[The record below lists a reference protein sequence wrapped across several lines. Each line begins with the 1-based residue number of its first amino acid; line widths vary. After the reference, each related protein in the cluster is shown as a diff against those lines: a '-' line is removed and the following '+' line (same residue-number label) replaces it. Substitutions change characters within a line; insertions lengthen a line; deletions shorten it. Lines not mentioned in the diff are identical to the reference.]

1 MSDMNEERSKE
12 LLDYY
17 VQNPIDFSWIPYP
30 NQHSYRWR
38 TIEGRWSTARRRI
51 RNHKTLAKAIGKDV
65 ASDIYISTSRW
76 LDPIDLPRLRD
87 KERPHPILLDHLI
100 VFDIDVAPLSLNN
113 LEQARNIAIGL
124 HDYLASDSSM
134 EFLSCSFSGSKGFH
148 LYFIDLDR
156 DKFAI
161 ENPKEREETVR
172 ESRKHLLTKV
182 IERGFNVDERVTSDT
197 RRIIRLPGSI
207 HGTTGYQCTVLTLE
221 QLKKP
226 LKELLVHIPRIET
239 AQKIPKRARR
249 LKKKVKNKKKPK
261 QPQTVAETRT
271 LQHYMVEA
279 STHVPGTKDRSV
291 IMFWL
296 PHAWGSG
303 QEALEAALN
312 MINGEKL
319 GPCSFWQQ
327 GNRILMLCPL
337 SLPRA
342 QVVKLFTSYKMSKR
356 AAILKE
362 REHDWIR
369 ISNVMG
375 EDAHWQDELQ
385 PIGLYGDEVYT
396 TTCFSVS
403 HLELERRMGIHRRA
417 PSSATFA
424 GKQKPT
430 LRIAVRE

>member
-1 MSDMNEERSKE
+1 MSEERSKE
-12 LLDYY
+12 LLAHYA
-17 VQNPIDFSWIPYP
+17 QNAIDLSWLPSP

-38 TIEGRWSTARRRI
+38 TIEGKWVTARRRI
-51 RNHKTLAKAIGKDV
+51 RNHQTLAKAIGKDV
-65 ASDIYISTSRW
+65 VSDLYVSTSRW

-100 VFDIDVAPLSLNN
+100 VFDIDVAPLSLKN
-113 LEQARNIAIGL
+113 LEKARVTAIDL
-124 HDYLASDSSM
+124 HDYLASDTSM

-148 LYFIDLDR
+148 LFYLDLKR

-161 ENPKEREETVR
+161 EDPKEREEAVKT
-172 ESRKHLLTKV
+172 SRKQLLTQV
-182 IERGFNVDERVTSDT
+182 IEKGFNVDERVTADT

-221 QLKKP
+221 QLRKP
-226 LKELLVHIPRIET
+226 LKELLGDIPRMDSS
-239 AQKIPKRARR
+239 QKIPKRARW
-249 LKKKVKNKKKPK
+249 LKKKAKKKKPK
-261 QPQTVAETRT
+261 QQKTVAETPT
-271 LQHYMVEA
+271 VQQYMVEA

-303 QEALEAALN
+303 QEALEVALN

-327 GNRILMLCPL
+327 GDRILMLCPIAF
-337 SLPRA
+337 PRP
-342 QVVKLFTSYKMSKR
+342 QVVKTLTAYKMSKR

-369 ISNVMG
+369 ISNVMD
-375 EDAHWQDELQ
+375 EDADWQDELQ
-385 PIGLYGDEVYT
+385 PIGLYGNDT
-396 TTCFSVS
+396 DSRTSFSAS
-403 HLELERRMGIHRRA
+403 HLELERRMGIHRQV
-417 PSSATFA
+417 PTSATFA
-424 GKQKPT
+424 GNQEPT

>member
-1 MSDMNEERSKE
+1 MSEERRNQ
-12 LLDYY
+12 LLAHYA
-17 VQNPIDFSWIPYP
+17 QNTIDLSWLPSP
-30 NQHSYRWR
+30 NQHSYRWK
-38 TIEGRWSTARRRI
+38 TIEGKWVTAHRRI
-51 RNHKTLAKAIGKDV
+51 RNNQTLTKAIGKDV
-65 ASDIYISTSRW
+65 VSDLYVSTSRW

-100 VFDIDVAPLSLNN
+100 AFDIDVAPLSLNN
-113 LEQARNIAIGL
+113 LERARVIAIDL
-124 HDYLASDSSM
+124 HDYLASDTSM

-148 LYFIDLDR
+148 LFYMDLER

-161 ENPKEREETVR
+161 EDPKEREEAVKT
-172 ESRKHLLTKV
+172 SRKQMLTQV
-182 IERGFNVDERVTSDT
+182 IERGFNVDERVTADT

-226 LKELLVHIPRIET
+226 VKDLLEEIPHIDS

-249 LKKKVKNKKKPK
+249 LKKKDKKKKKPK
-261 QPQTVAETRT
+261 QRKTVAENRT
-271 LQHYMVEA
+271 LQQYMVEA
-279 STHVPGTKDRSV
+279 STHVPGTKDRSA

-327 GNRILMLCPL
+327 GDRILMLCPL
-337 SLPRA
+337 AFPRP
-342 QVVKLFTSYKMSKR
+342 QVVKILTAYKMSKR

-369 ISNVMG
+369 ISNVMD
-375 EDAHWQDELQ
+375 EDADWQDELQ
-385 PIGLYGDEVYT
+385 PIGLYGDEIHST
-396 TTCFSVS
+396 TSFSAS
-403 HLELERRMGIHRRA
+403 HLELERRMGIHRQA
-417 PSSATFA
+417 SISATFA
-424 GKQKPT
+424 GKQEPT